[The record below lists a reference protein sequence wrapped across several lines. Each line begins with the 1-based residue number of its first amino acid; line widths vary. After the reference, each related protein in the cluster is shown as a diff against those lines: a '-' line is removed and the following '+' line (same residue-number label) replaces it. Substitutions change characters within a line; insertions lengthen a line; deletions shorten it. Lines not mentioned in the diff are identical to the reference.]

1 MDEAILIEIAARFR
15 QLEDAVER
23 ADKTLKSSQEYHERE
38 ARNNA
43 PSESTYGK
51 RAFERHSN
59 ASVGIEDDRAALEQ
73 TVDACRSD
81 MERMQNTIRSN
92 RR

>member
-15 QLEDAVER
+15 RLEELCKAAEEWLPAEPNQNNCDQFATRDAIC
-23 ADKTLKSSQEYHERE
+23 
-38 ARNNA
+38 
-43 PSESTYGK
+43 ES
-51 RAFERHSN
+51 
-59 ASVGIEDDRAALEQ
+59 L
-73 TVDACRSD
+73 DACRSD